1 MSSYEELQKKNR
13 EEVLGRK
20 RQWQA
25 VGDSDEEQER
35 KDALTSLLESESS
48 DSETSS
54 GSSSESSRSVTQLK
68 FSVMFCVYCYT

>member
-35 KDALTSLLESESS
+35 KDALTSLLKSESS

-54 GSSSESSRSVTQLK
+54 SSSSESSRLVTQLK
-68 FSVMFCVYCYT
+68 FSVIFCAHRYS